1 MVGKRKRDVCVSVTR
16 KPRSMQLMFSLSFFF
31 SEMRDEDEKG
41 DIWNLNVTT
50 GEKWPFV
57 ERLR

>member
-1 MVGKRKRDVCVSVTR
+1 MVGKRKRDACASVTR
-16 KPRSMQLMFSLSFFF
+16 KPRSMQLMFSLFFF

>member
-1 MVGKRKRDVCVSVTR
+1 
-16 KPRSMQLMFSLSFFF
+16 MQLMFSFF
-31 SEMRDEDEKG
+31 SFEMRDEDEKG

-50 GEKWPFV
+50 REKWPFV